1 MRQPSV
7 SVILSLIVT
16 SLALGQK
23 PWQRLSD
30 PKTEEVATHFQSPPP
45 EYAVTVTWGWDGPVT
60 KEVIE
65 RDLDLAHR
73 RGFRAVTIE
82 AGYDM
87 DNAPYLTEG
96 WFGLVRYAAE
106 QAKAR
111 GMRIWIIDEGKYP
124 SGFAG
129 GLFSKQR
136 PDLRMMGLGVVERIN
151 TRNGQSILRELP
163 EQAIGVLAVNRDNGE
178 NRTLDIRKHKI
189 EWKVPAEGNWQV
201 LIIDYNYRTP
211 VTRAVNDSTRAKT
224 TKNSVG
230 DLINPAAVKQFI
242 AWTHEQYKRTLGPE
256 LGTTVLGF
264 RGDEPEFAAT
274 PWTEGILDLFKEKKG
289 YDVTPYLPYCVHMG
303 RRDPHIEL
311 TDKQHRAK
319 ADYWDVWSQLYGKYF
334 FGLQAKWCA
343 DNGVEHM
350 THLNNEHRL
359 EALTFT
365 SGDYFRDLREVQIPG
380 VDSIWNQVWPG
391 KNADFVRLPASV
403 AHVYG
408 KPRVLSES
416 YAAYNESPVTV
427 ETAEWGAHYQMV
439 RGVNLFEF
447 MFFPASS
454 QKQAKIRQQ
463 YSYMADPDFPDM
475 IASVNRVCYVL
486 SQGRSDARIAM
497 YFPSLSFWYG
507 DFEPNKVMWTLTQ
520 QLLER
525 QHDFDF
531 VDDEAIAKIMT
542 LKNGSFTNLSGQSYH
557 AVILPSVSAISKTAL
572 EHLHAFARG
581 GGKVII
587 FGDEPKLIVDRSFMS
602 ASKSEDISWTIE
614 EKNIELTERVRA
626 ALPSPDVILD
636 PPCGNLKVLHKRWRD
651 ADVYFLFNEIK
662 EPLTHTV
669 TLTGKGTVQQWLTRT
684 GRIKSIPA
692 KVIAKS
698 KVQLSLEFEPYEAK
712 LLVIGPTL

>member
-1 MRQPSV
+1 MKRTSV
-7 SVILSLIVT
+7 SFILSLIVT
-16 SLALGQK
+16 SLVWGQE
-23 PWQRLSD
+23 PWQQLSY
-30 PKTEEVATHFQSPPP
+30 PKAAEVATHFQSPPP

-60 KEVIE
+60 EEVII
-65 RDLDLAHR
+65 RDLDLAHK

-96 WFGLVRYAAE
+96 WFKMVQFAVE

-111 GMRIWIIDEGKYP
+111 GMRVWIIDEGKYP

-129 GLFSKQR
+129 GLFSKKR
-136 PDLRMMGLGVVERIN
+136 PDLRMMGLGVAERIN
-151 TRNGQSILRELP
+151 TENGQSISRDLP
-163 EQAIGVLAVNRDNGE
+163 EQTIGVLAVNRDNGE
-178 NRTLDIRKHKI
+178 NTLLKISKKKI
-189 EWKVPAEGNWQV
+189 EWKVPAEGNWQL

-224 TKNSVG
+224 RKNSVG

-242 AWTHEQYKRTLGPE
+242 AWTHEEYKKTLGRE

-274 PWTEGILDLFKEKKG
+274 PWTEGILDLFKEQKG
-289 YDVTPYLPYCVHMG
+289 YDVMPYLPYCVHMG
-303 RRDPHIEL
+303 RRDPRIEL
-311 TDKQHRAK
+311 TDKQRRAK
-319 ADYWDVWSQLYGKYF
+319 ADYWDVWSQLYGKHF

-343 DNGVEHM
+343 ENGVEHM

-359 EALTFT
+359 ETLTFT
-365 SGDYFRDLREVQIPG
+365 SGDFFRDLREVQIPG

-427 ETAEWGAHYQMV
+427 ETAEWGVNYQMV
-439 RGVNLFEF
+439 RGLNLFEF

-454 QKQAKIRQQ
+454 QEQAKIRQQ
-463 YSYMADPDFPDM
+463 YTYMADPGFPGM
-475 IASVNRVCYVL
+475 MASVNRACYVM

-507 DFEPNKVMWTLTQ
+507 DYKPNKIMWTLTQ
-520 QLLER
+520 QLMEKQR
-525 QHDFDF
+525 DFDF
-531 VDDEAIAKIMT
+531 VDDEAVAEIMK
-542 LKNGSFTNLSGQSYH
+542 LKDGSFTNLSGQSYQ
-557 AVILPSVSAISKTAL
+557 AVILPSVSAISRSAL
-572 EHLHAFARG
+572 ERLQAFAQG
-581 GGKVII
+581 GGKVVII
-587 FGDEPKLIVDRSFMS
+587 GDEPKLVVDKSFM
-602 ASKSEDISWTIE
+602 AALAPKDLSWAVK
-614 EKNIELTERVRA
+614 EKNIELTDKVMA
-626 ALPSPDVILD
+626 ALPAPDVTLD
-636 PPCGNLKVLHKRWRD
+636 KPCSVLKVMHKRWQD

-662 EPLTHTV
+662 EPLKRTI
-669 TLTGKGTVQQWLTRT
+669 TLMGKGTVQQWVTQT
-684 GRIKSIPA
+684 GRIKTIPA
-692 KVIAKS
+692 DASSEGRI
-698 KVQLSLEFEPYEAK
+698 QLNLEFKPYEAK
-712 LLVIGPTL
+712 LLVIGPPL

>member
-1 MRQPSV
+1 M
-7 SVILSLIVT
+7 
-16 SLALGQK
+16 GQK
-23 PWQRLSD
+23 PWQQLSN
-30 PKTEEVATHFQSPPP
+30 PKASEVAVSFQSPPP
-45 EYAVTVTWGWDGPVT
+45 EYAVSVTWGWDGPIT
-60 KEVIE
+60 EEVII
-65 RDLDLAHR
+65 RDLDLAYK

-87 DNAPYLTEG
+87 DNAPYLTDG
-96 WFGLVRYAAE
+96 WFKLVRFAAE
-106 QAKAR
+106 QANIR

-136 PDLRMMGLGVVERIN
+136 PDLRMMGLGVAERIS
-151 TRNGQSILRELP
+151 TKNGQLISRDLP
-163 EQAIGVLAVNRDNGE
+163 KQTIGVLAVNRDNGE
-178 NRTLDIRKHKI
+178 NTLLDISKSRI
-189 EWKVPAEGNWQV
+189 EWTAPTKGNWQL

-211 VTRAVNDSTRAKT
+211 VTRAVNDSTRSKT

-242 AWTHEQYKRTLGPE
+242 AWTHEQYKRTLGQE

-289 YDVTPYLPYCVHMG
+289 YDVTPYLPYCVHLG
-303 RRDPHIEL
+303 RRDPRIEL
-311 TDKQHRAK
+311 TDKQRRAK

-427 ETAEWGAHYQMV
+427 ETAEWGVNYQMV

-454 QKQAKIRQQ
+454 KEQAKIRQQ
-463 YSYMADPDFPDM
+463 YSYMADPKFPDM
-475 IASVNRVCYVL
+475 MASVNRACYVM
-486 SQGRSDARIAM
+486 SQGRSDARIAV

-507 DFEPNKVMWTLTQ
+507 DFKPDKIMWTLTQ
-520 QLLER
+520 QLMER
-525 QHDFDF
+525 QRDFDF
-531 VDDEAIAKIMT
+531 VDDDAVSEVMA
-542 LKNGSFTNLSGQSYH
+542 LEDGSFTNLSGQGYQV
-557 AVILPSVSAISKTAL
+557 VILPSVSAISKTAL
-572 EHLHAFARG
+572 DRLKVFARG

-587 FGDEPKLIVDRSFMS
+587 IGDEPKLVVDKSFM
-602 ASKSEDISWTIE
+602 AALAPQNLSWTVK
-614 EKNIELTERVRA
+614 EKNVELTDKVMA
-626 ALPSPDVILD
+626 ALPAPDVALEQ
-636 PPCGNLKVLHKRWRD
+636 PCNDLKVMHKRWQD

-662 EPLTHTV
+662 EPLTRTT
-669 TLTGKGTVQQWLTRT
+669 TLMGKGTVQQWITQS
-684 GRIKSIPA
+684 GRIKTVPA
-692 KVIAKS
+692 DVTSEDKI
-698 KVQLSLEFEPYEAK
+698 QLNLEFKPYEAK
-712 LLVIGPTL
+712 LLVIGPAL

>member
-1 MRQPSV
+1 MRQTFLSL
-7 SVILSLIVT
+7 ILSLIVT
-16 SLALGQK
+16 SLAMGQK
-23 PWQRLSD
+23 PWQQLSY
-30 PKTEEVATHFQSPPP
+30 PKAEEVVARFQSPPP
-45 EYAVTVTWGWDGPVT
+45 EYTVTVTWGWDGPIT
-60 KEVIE
+60 KEVIV
-65 RDLDLAHR
+65 RDLDLLHQ

-96 WFGLVRYAAE
+96 WFNLVRFAAE

-111 GMRIWIIDEGKYP
+111 DMRVWIIDEGKYP

-136 PDLRMMGLGVVERIN
+136 PDLRMMGLGVAERIN
-151 TRNGQSILRELP
+151 AENGQSISRDLP
-163 EQAIGVLAVNRDNGE
+163 EQTIGVLAINRDNGE
-178 NRTLDIRKHKI
+178 NLALDISKNKI
-189 EWKVPAEGNWQV
+189 EWTIPAEGNWQL

-242 AWTHEQYKRTLGPE
+242 AWTHEQYKKTLGEE

-274 PWTEGILDLFKEKKG
+274 PWTEGILDLFKETKG

-303 RRDPHIEL
+303 RRGPRIEL
-311 TDKQHRAK
+311 TDEQRRAK
-319 ADYWDVWSQLYGKYF
+319 ADYWDVWSRLYGEHF

-359 EALTFT
+359 ETLTFT
-365 SGDYFRDLREVQIPG
+365 SGDFFRDLREVQIPG

-454 QKQAKIRQQ
+454 KEQAKIRQQ
-463 YSYMADPDFPDM
+463 YSYMADPDFPGM
-475 IASVNRVCYVL
+475 MASINRACYAL
-486 SQGRSDARIAM
+486 SQGRSEARIAM
-497 YFPSLSFWYG
+497 YYPSLSFWYS
-507 DFEPNKVMWTLTQ
+507 DFKPNGVMWTLTQ
-520 QLLER
+520 QLLEQ

-531 VDDEAIAKIMT
+531 VNDEAIAEIMT
-542 LKNGSFTNLSGQSYH
+542 LKNGSFTNLSGQSYQ
-557 AVILPSVSAISKTAL
+557 AVILPSVSAISQNAL
-572 EHLHAFARG
+572 DRLQAFAQG
-581 GGKVII
+581 GGKVVII
-587 FGDEPKLIVDRSFMS
+587 GDEPELVVGKSFMS
-602 ASKSEDISWTIE
+602 ASKPKDLSWTIK
-614 EKNIELTERVRA
+614 EKNIELTDKVKVV
-626 ALPSPDVILD
+626 LPAPDVILD
-636 PPCGNLKVLHKRWRD
+636 QPCGNLKVLHKRWHD

-662 EPLTHTV
+662 EPLSRTI
-669 TLTGKGTVQQWLTRT
+669 TLMGTGSAQQWVTRT
-684 GRIKSIPA
+684 GHIKTIPA
-692 KVIAKS
+692 TVHAKG
-698 KVQLSLEFEPYEAK
+698 KMQLPLEFEPYEAK

>member
-1 MRQPSV
+1 MKRTLV
-7 SVILSLIVT
+7 SLILSLIVT
-16 SLALGQK
+16 SLVWGQK
-23 PWQRLSD
+23 PGQRLSY
-30 PKTEEVATHFQSPPP
+30 PRAVEVATRFQSPPP

-60 KEVIE
+60 EEVII
-65 RDLDLAHR
+65 RDLDLVYK

-87 DNAPYLTEG
+87 DNAPYLTEV
-96 WFGLVRYAAE
+96 WFKMVRFAVE

-111 GMRIWIIDEGKYP
+111 GMRVWIIDEGKYP

-136 PDLRMMGLGVVERIN
+136 PDLRMMGLGVAERIN
-151 TRNGQSILRELP
+151 VENGQSISRDIP
-163 EQAIGVLAVNRDNGE
+163 EKTIGVLAVNRDNGD
-178 NRTLDIRKHKI
+178 NMILDISKKKI
-189 EWKVPAEGNWQV
+189 DWTVPAEGNWQL

-224 TKNSVG
+224 TKNSMG
-230 DLINPAAVKQFI
+230 DLINPGAVKQFI
-242 AWTHEQYKRTLGPE
+242 AWTHEQYKRTLGQE

-274 PWTEGILDLFKEKKG
+274 PWTESILNLFKDKKG
-289 YDVTPYLPYCVHMG
+289 YDVTPYLPYCVHLG

-311 TDKQHRAK
+311 TDKQRRAK
-319 ADYWDVWSQLYGKYF
+319 ADYWDVWSQLYGKHF

-359 EALTFT
+359 ETLTFT
-365 SGDYFRDLREVQIPG
+365 SGDFFRDLREVQIPG

-427 ETAEWGAHYQMV
+427 ETAEWGVNYQMV
-439 RGVNLFEF
+439 RGLNLFEF

-454 QKQAKIRQQ
+454 QEQAKIRQQ
-463 YSYMADPDFPDM
+463 YTYMADPEFPAM
-475 IASVNRVCYVL
+475 MASVNRACYVM
-486 SQGRSDARIAM
+486 SQGRSNARIAM

-507 DFEPNKVMWTLTQ
+507 DFKPNKIMWSLTQ
-520 QLLER
+520 QFMEQQR
-525 QHDFDF
+525 DFDF
-531 VDDEAIAKIMT
+531 VDDEAIAEIMT
-542 LKNGSFTNLSGQSYH
+542 LKDGSLTNLSSQSYQV
-557 AVILPSVSAISKTAL
+557 VILPSVSAISKLTL
-572 EHLHAFARG
+572 DRLQAFAQG
-581 GGKVII
+581 GGKVVII
-587 FGDEPKLIVDRSFMS
+587 GDEPELVVDKSFMT
-602 ASKSEDISWTIE
+602 ALVPKDLSWAVK
-614 EKNIELTERVRA
+614 EKEIELTDKVMA
-626 ALPSPDVILD
+626 ALPAPDVILD
-636 PPCGNLKVLHKRWRD
+636 KPCGDLKVIHKRWQD
-651 ADVYFLFNEIK
+651 ADVYFFFNEIK
-662 EPLTHTV
+662 EPLTRTI
-669 TLTGKGTVQQWLTRT
+669 TLTGKGTVQQWVTRT
-684 GRIKSIPA
+684 GRIKTISVDVSSEA
-692 KVIAKS
+692 KI
-698 KVQLSLEFEPYEAK
+698 QLNQEFKPYEAK